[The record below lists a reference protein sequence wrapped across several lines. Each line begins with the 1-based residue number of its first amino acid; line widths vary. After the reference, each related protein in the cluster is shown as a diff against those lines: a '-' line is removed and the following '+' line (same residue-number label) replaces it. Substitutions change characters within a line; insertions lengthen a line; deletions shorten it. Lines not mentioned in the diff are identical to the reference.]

1 MDQIRIGSP
10 GVAILSDVRV
20 AVRHHVRRPAFA
32 LTVLVTLTLAIG
44 ATTAVFAVVEAVLVR
59 GLPFGRSDQL
69 MWVASVRSDNPSA
82 PFTLPEYFDYRAR
95 TRSLSGLAAFTTWSG
110 SVAGDGPPER
120 LTGVRMTAN
129 AFVVL
134 GVSPAAGRL
143 LTESDDRSD
152 AAPVV
157 VLSYRVWQ
165 RRFGGSVSV
174 IGESLRINGES
185 FVVAGV
191 LPAQFPMP
199 IADLDLVTA
208 LKPESDPLRHRRNS
222 VNFLRFFGRLADGAS
237 AEQAKAELTSICH
250 SLRDQFPNEYARKQA
265 VSVVPLRDQIVGSH
279 RSTVLTLLGA
289 IVVVLATALANLVSL
304 TLVRAQ
310 ARQGELT
317 VRAALGASR
326 WQLVRLLSV
335 EASLLAGMATAAGLI
350 LAVPTLRVVIL
361 IAPASVPRLGEVS
374 IDALALLVAALI
386 AAVAAGL
393 LVATPLMTVA
403 RVDGADALRS
413 SRGAIGNRWNRR
425 LRDAIVTGEIAA
437 ALVLLLATVLLVD
450 HLRDLGRVDAGFVTD
465 YVFAARV
472 ALPSRY
478 RTGADLARFYDQLG
492 ERLRQ
497 SPDVRRFGVINVA
510 PLSGLLASVPFS
522 VEGESTDARERAM
535 ANLRVVSPAY
545 LETVET
551 PVVDGRAFTE
561 NDRAGTPDVAVISAS
576 LAERVSPRGSVG
588 KRLLISDN
596 NDGPRLVE
604 IVGVIGDVRHA
615 ALDQPAGFDIYLP
628 FRQIHHDRVSAVATN
643 QFWMV
648 KTGSDPA
655 AFARTFVGHLQTV
668 DADAAVSGAGAMQ
681 QTLDG
686 WLGPRRFTLGL
697 FSAFA
702 LTAVALAVFGV
713 YGLVA
718 FAVAQ
723 RSREIGV
730 RMAIGAS
737 RTDVVRMVLADA
749 GWLIALGVFAGV
761 IAAAV
766 VRPYVATWFAGVE
779 VRPITVTMA
788 IGLLILTVLGAAVVP
803 ARRAAHIDPALALRA
818 D

>member
-1 MDQIRIGSP
+1 MQ
-10 GVAILSDVRV
+10 
-20 AVRHHVRRPAFA
+20 RPAFA
-32 LTVLVTLTLAIG
+32 LTVVVTLTVTTG
-44 ATTAVFAVVEAVLVR
+44 ATTAVFAVVEAMLVR
-59 GLPFGRSDQL
+59 GLPFAKPERL
-69 MWVASVRSDNPSA
+69 VWVASVRADNPSA

-110 SVAGDGPPER
+110 SVAGDGTPER
-120 LTGVRMTAN
+120 LTGVRLSAN
-129 AFVVL
+129 AFTVL

-143 LTESDDRSD
+143 LTEPDDRPD
-152 AAPVV
+152 APAVV

-165 RRFGGSVSV
+165 RRFGGSASV
-174 IGESLRINGES
+174 IGQSLRINGES

-208 LKPESDPLRHRRNS
+208 LKPESDPLRHRRSS

-237 AEQAKAELTSICH
+237 AEQAQAELTTICH
-250 SLRDQFPNEYARKQA
+250 SLRDQFPNEYARKQG
-265 VSVVPLRDQIVGSH
+265 VSVVPLRDQVIGSH

-289 IVVVLATALANLVSL
+289 VVVVLATALANLVSL

-326 WQLVRLLSV
+326 WLLVRLLGA
-335 EASLLAGMATAAGLI
+335 EAALLSGLAATAGLI
-350 LAVPTLRVVIL
+350 LAAQTLRVVIL
-361 IAPASVPRLGEVS
+361 LAPASVPRLGEAS
-374 IDALALLVAALI
+374 IDSIAVLVATLI

-425 LRDAIVTGEIAA
+425 LRDVIVTGEIAA
-437 ALVLLLATVLLVD
+437 ALVLLLSTVLLVD

-465 YVFAARV
+465 HVFAARV

-478 RTGADLARFYDQLG
+478 RSGADLVRFYDQLG

-522 VEGESTDARERAM
+522 VEGESTDARERIM

-551 PVVDGRAFTE
+551 PVIGGRAFTD
-561 NDRAGTPDVAVISAS
+561 NDREGTPDVAVISAG
-576 LAERVSPRGSVG
+576 LAARFLASGAVG
-588 KRLLISDN
+588 KRLLINDN
-596 NDGPRLVE
+596 NDGPRPVE
-604 IVGVIGDVRHA
+604 IVGVIGDVRHT

-628 FRQIHHDRVSAVATN
+628 FRQIHRDRVAAVATN

-655 AFARTFVGHLQTV
+655 AFGRAFVGHLQAV
-668 DADAAVSGAGAMQ
+668 DPDAAVSAPGAMQ
-681 QTLDG
+681 QTIES

-702 LTAVALAVFGV
+702 LTAVALAVFGL

-718 FAVAQ
+718 FSVAE

-737 RTDVVRMVLADA
+737 RGEMVRMVLAHA
-749 GWLIALGVFAGV
+749 GRLIAFGVSAGIV
-761 IAAAV
+761 AAATL
-766 VRPYVATWFAGVE
+766 RPYVAMWFAGIE
-779 VRPITVTMA
+779 VNPMAVT
-788 IGLLILTVLGAAVVP
+788 ISIVLLILTVLAAAFAP
-803 ARRAAHIDPALALRA
+803 ARRAARIDPALALRA